1 MSILNVNKINP
12 VGGGSTI
19 TIAGIASV
27 TNNISVGNSVTA
39 GSFVGPIEGAVT
51 GNVTGNA
58 DTASGLSG
66 NPSINTTGI
75 VTATS
80 FVPTVGQLS
89 HRNIIV
95 NGDMRI
101 AQRGTSSTAVGY
113 KTVDRIYGGYAGT
126 DEAPTF
132 TQADIGT
139 SDSPYL
145 SGFRKS
151 FKTQNGNQTS
161 GAGAADEL
169 FMTYNIEAQDLAQS
183 GWDYTSSSSNITISF
198 WVKSSVAQQFQVNM
212 RLYPASGDQKEF
224 CFEYT
229 PSANTWTKVTKT
241 IPGASGN
248 VLRNTN
254 ELGMFIQFPQFYGSN
269 YTANSRP
276 FDTWETKNNSQN
288 YKDYATTW
296 YTTNDATWEITG
308 LQLEVGPVAT
318 PFELRNI
325 GEELLRCYRY
335 FVKYYGSTGGI
346 SVGDGAIATLA
357 NFTNTAAYGP
367 IYLPVD
373 MRAAPTPHNPPNYSN
388 LVYYSSGQTFTP
400 SGNQVAFT
408 GAATNRVEI
417 RINSMTNMSAG
428 NAGWLRIASTAG
440 YIEFNAEL

>member
-1 MSILNVNKINP
+1 MALNQI
-12 VGGGSTI
+12 
-19 TIAGIASV
+19 
-27 TNNISVGNSVTA
+27 
-39 GSFVGPIEGAVT
+39 
-51 GNVTGNA
+51 
-58 DTASGLSG
+58 GLERL
-66 NPSINTTGI
+66 N
-75 VTATS
+75 TAT
-80 FVPTVGQLS
+80 TKKIGTNK
-89 HRNIIV
+89 NIII
-95 NGDMRI
+95 NGAMQV

-139 SDSPYL
+139 SDAPYL

-151 FKTQNGNQTS
+151 FKIQNGNQTS

-183 GWDYTSSSSNITISF
+183 GWDYTSSSSNITLSF

-254 ELGMFIQFPQFYGSN
+254 ELGMFIQFPQFYGTN
-269 YTANSRP
+269 YTANTRA
-276 FDTWETKNNSQN
+276 FDTWETKNNAQN

-308 LQLEVGPVAT
+308 LQLEVGSVAT
-318 PFELRNI
+318 DFEHKSFTQDLA
-325 GEELLRCYRY
+325 LCQRY
-335 FVKYYGSTGGI
+335 FETSHSYGVYPFTDDSKGRFIQSSSSNGAGNCMQFIYYATPKRAPATITG
-346 SVGDGAIATLA
+346 
-357 NFTNTAAYGP
+357 
-367 IYLPVD
+367 
-373 MRAAPTPHNPPNYSN
+373 APC
-388 LVYYSSGQTFTP
+388 V
-400 SGNQVAFT
+400 SGNTTLGEWGYGRNGGGGTSSVTFDESGTSGFRAYNGV
-408 GAATNRVEI
+408 GANHVVCDTYGHWKAE
-417 RINSMTNMSAG
+417 
-428 NAGWLRIASTAG
+428 
-440 YIEFNAEL
+440 AEL